1 MSKKCMQCGAE
12 LEDNALFCDEC
23 GAQQATPE
31 TTASVE
37 GHVSQTNA
45 KIPSTNQIVKSVE
58 GLVDRIPINSGNQS
72 ANLSP
77 DIIKPATGR
86 PCLTLGSLIA
96 IIPITI
102 LKTAG
107 ITDIPSEQIAIIPKT
122 KEAIPPAEFL
132 IMSGDKFAD

>member
-1 MSKKCMQCGAE
+1 MTKM
-12 LEDNALFCDEC
+12 
-23 GAQQATPE
+23 
-31 TTASVE
+31 
-37 GHVSQTNA
+37 
-45 KIPSTNQIVKSVE
+45 
-58 GLVDRIPINSGNQS
+58 INKTKEMT
-72 ANLSP
+72 

-96 IIPITI
+96 IIPKTI

-132 IMSGDKFAD
+132 IMSGDKFTG